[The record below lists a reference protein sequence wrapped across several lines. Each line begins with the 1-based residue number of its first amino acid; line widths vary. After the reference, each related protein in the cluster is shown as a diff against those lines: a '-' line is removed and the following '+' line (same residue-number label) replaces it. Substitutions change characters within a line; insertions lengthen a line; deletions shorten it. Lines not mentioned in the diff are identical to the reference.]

1 MKDYDLVHVHGVDFF
16 ADYLAATSRIHGRP
30 LVLST
35 HGGFFHT
42 DFAHRL
48 KRIYF
53 KTVTRTSLRKYQR
66 VFACSANDALTFEPI
81 AGRQL
86 KLIENGVDTDKFAG
100 AASTG
105 HIPSLVYFGR
115 FAPHKGLQRLL
126 EVFKHV
132 QQMLPDARLSLIGS
146 DWDGT
151 LAALQQQAAEQID
164 IGSVT
169 IESDLDDAATNRR
182 LNNCSFF
189 VSGSQSEG
197 FGLTVVEALSAGL
210 IPIVNRIPT
219 FEKIVRAADVGLVA
233 DFDNPEQAAREIVDF
248 ILASSKQHE
257 SLRSRAMSASNR
269 YDWQAV
275 ENAFRTEYESVLGLK
290 KRNILGVEVD
300 VMTRDEIVAKLDD
313 ALDRGEPLPL
323 AFANA
328 HTLNLAA
335 EKPGFRALLKRF
347 VVLNDGFGIDIASKM
362 KFGRK
367 FPENLNGTDFVP
379 HFLGATRYRLRI
391 FLLGARPRVVKA
403 AARQFAAAW
412 PQHDIVGV
420 RDGYFH
426 SDQQILEVC
435 RAINRSKAD
444 VVLVGLGNPLQE
456 QWISR
461 YGPSLEPKL
470 QIAVGA
476 LFDFLAGNVRRAPTW
491 IRRIR
496 CEWMYRLAQE
506 PRRLFSRYLIGNF
519 VFLRRAASDRRQGV
533 AS

>member
-1 MKDYDLVHVHGVDFF
+1 
-16 ADYLAATSRIHGRP
+16 
-30 LVLST
+30 
-35 HGGFFHT
+35 
-42 DFAHRL
+42 
-48 KRIYF
+48 
-53 KTVTRTSLRKYQR
+53 
-66 VFACSANDALTFEPI
+66 
-81 AGRQL
+81 
-86 KLIENGVDTDKFAG
+86 
-100 AASTG
+100 
-105 HIPSLVYFGR
+105 
-115 FAPHKGLQRLL
+115 
-126 EVFKHV
+126 
-132 QQMLPDARLSLIGS
+132 
-146 DWDGT
+146 
-151 LAALQQQAAEQID
+151 
-164 IGSVT
+164 
-169 IESDLDDAATNRR
+169 
-182 LNNCSFF
+182 
-189 VSGSQSEG
+189 
-197 FGLTVVEALSAGL
+197 
-210 IPIVNRIPT
+210 
-219 FEKIVRAADVGLVA
+219 
-233 DFDNPEQAAREIVDF
+233 
-248 ILASSKQHE
+248 
-257 SLRSRAMSASNR
+257 
-269 YDWQAV
+269 
-275 ENAFRTEYESVLGLK
+275 
-290 KRNILGVEVD
+290 
-300 VMTRDEIVAKLDD
+300 
-313 ALDRGEPLPL
+313 
-323 AFANA
+323 
-328 HTLNLAA
+328 
-335 EKPGFRALLKRF
+335 
-347 VVLNDGFGIDIASKM
+347 M

-379 HFLGATRYRLRI
+379 HFLGATRHRLRI